1 MLRRGFICS
10 SPSSPELLVWSSRAV
25 AKFWHCFRKAW
36 DIIISNSL
44 VPRIPGSISQSGKS
58 GRQIFIPVSKV
69 RKPFL
74 LSAHTPVLIILVLFC
89 THFVLNHHDRQHLI
103 IWLVHFFRH
112 FCHPCISIDQPS
124 IRFWTHVLRRRV
136 AEAPKKAQ
144 RLSGLDPKHQIIL
157 NSWDIISTQ
166 SHSSSQSFTPKTLNI
181 LDAIAP
187 PSSYPCQ
194 PCHQNGWDKI
204 ATITENKFEGS
215 NLNFIYRNSLLVMA

>member
-1 MLRRGFICS
+1 MYGTTRCCEEDSFAAHLVLRSFLCGPAEPLQSSGTAFARPETSSYPIHSSQEYQAPFLSQESQEGKFSFLFPKFESHSCS
-10 SPSSPELLVWSSRAV
+10 VLTPL
-25 AKFWHCFRKAW
+25 
-36 DIIISNSL
+36 
-44 VPRIPGSISQSGKS
+44 SQS
-58 GRQIFIPVSKV
+58 
-69 RKPFL
+69 FL
-74 LSAHTPVLIILVLFC
+74 SS
-89 THFVLNHHDRQHLI
+89 FVLNHHDRQHLI

-144 RLSGLDPKHQIIL
+144 RPSGLDPKHQIIL

-215 NLNFIYRNSLLVMA
+215 NRYRNSLLVMA